1 MRKHQSRC
9 DCEHATLFFFLR
21 FPQFSCFLETP
32 LNTIISIPI
41 KVVLV
46 KEPHMVINKNLQ
58 SIWEK
63 KEFSFPSTN
72 EPCHLISAVNL
83 TGLLLS
89 RPNSYQKA
97 QEPEKAIFHHTAIS
111 LVARVWHNAF
121 ALTSTASSSNVH
133 RSHMV
138 PAQLHAT
145 ANLIHRSPPTS
156 ASSFSSPAAA
166 NVGNGST
173 FQVFFIIKPPNQTN
187 QNKNKDKK

>member
-1 MRKHQSRC
+1 MNRQ
-9 DCEHATLFFFLR
+9 LF
-21 FPQFSCFLETP
+21 PPPCFSPFSLYFLETP
-32 LNTIISIPI
+32 LNTTTSIPI

-58 SIWEK
+58 SIWK
-63 KEFSFPSTN
+63 KTQFFFPSTN
-72 EPCHLISAVNL
+72 EPCHLISAVNF

-89 RPNSYQKA
+89 NPNSYRKA
-97 QEPEKAIFHHTAIS
+97 QEPEKAIFRHRAIS

-145 ANLIHRSPPTS
+145 ANLIHRSAPTS
-156 ASSFSSPAAA
+156 ASGFSSLTAA
-166 NVGNGST
+166 NLGNDST
-173 FQVFFIIKPPNQTN
+173 FQVFP
-187 QNKNKDKK
+187 